1 MKRSSV
7 AALPRHANDDWT
19 PETFRIRQANQACRA
34 PGRGVSLRRE
44 AAEILRTHRAISERT
59 VFHFS
64 QRAHRR
70 NNFAHE
76 RRSAHG
82 IESDGLLPKYPNFL
96 ALVEANAPHPL
107 SAAAKELSRD
117 GSASWIALLSE
128 YWADGGK
135 ADEERVSQAGE
146 GRAPLREFLARGFL
160 QAYAEFAGEA
170 MAEPAAEGTPY
181 VCPKCSSLPL
191 LGVLRPE
198 GDGGKR
204 FLRCAF
210 CAHEWGFRRILCPAC
225 GEEREEKLPVFV
237 AEQFPHIRV
246 ESCDTC
252 KHYLRTIDLT
262 KDGNAVAEADDL
274 AAIPLTLWAQEN
286 GYARICTNLLGA

>member
-1 MKRSSV
+1 MTIGRQKLSEYDKR
-7 AALPRHANDDWT
+7 
-19 PETFRIRQANQACRA
+19 IKRA
-34 PGRGVSLRRE
+34 EHL
-44 AAEILRTHRAISERT
+44 AAEYPFAAKPLKFYERIARFQKELFSTLVKERTEETISRTNGDLRTELNLM
-59 VFHFS
+59 V
-64 QRAHRR
+64 
-70 NNFAHE
+70 
-76 RRSAHG
+76 
-82 IESDGLLPKYPNFL
+82 LLPKYPNFL

>member
-1 MKRSSV
+1 MTIGRQKLSEYDKR
-7 AALPRHANDDWT
+7 
-19 PETFRIRQANQACRA
+19 IKRA
-34 PGRGVSLRRE
+34 EHL
-44 AAEILRTHRAISERT
+44 AAEYPFAAKPLKFYERIARFQKELFSTLVKERTEETISRTNGDLRTELNLM
-59 VFHFS
+59 V
-64 QRAHRR
+64 
-70 NNFAHE
+70 
-76 RRSAHG
+76 
-82 IESDGLLPKYPNFL
+82 LLPKYPNFL

-117 GSASWIALLSE
+117 GSALWIALLSE

-135 ADEERVSQAGE
+135 ADEEKVSQAGE

-160 QAYAEFAGEA
+160 QAYAEFAGET